1 MKEEVVFNNTFAEFS
16 DEETGEQQ
24 LLQDSYV
31 HIRSQQRNGKKSIT
45 IIQNM
50 PDEYDLKKLVK
61 ALRKVYACNGALTNH
76 KIYGDIIMLQGDK
89 RLDVYEFI
97 TKVGLVKPEFV
108 KVH

>member
-1 MKEEVVFNNTFAEFS
+1 MKEEVIFNNTFTEFS

-50 PDEYDLKKLVK
+50 PDTYDLKKLVK
-61 ALRKVYACNGALTNH
+61 ALRKVYACNGSLTAH
-76 KIYGDIIMLQGDK
+76 KIYGDVIMLQGDK
-89 RLDVYEFI
+89 RLDIYEFI
-97 TKVGLVKPEFV
+97 TKVGLVNPEYV
-108 KVH
+108 KIH

>member
-1 MKEEVVFNNTFAEFS
+1 MKEAIIFNNAFTEFS

-50 PDEYDLKKLVK
+50 PDEYDLKKIVK
-61 ALRKVYACNGALTNH
+61 ALRKVYACNGALTKHNV
-76 KIYGDIIMLQGDK
+76 YGNVIMLQGDK
-89 RLDVYEFI
+89 RVDVYDFI
-97 TKVGLVKPEFV
+97 TKVGLVKAEFV
-108 KVH
+108 KIH

>member
-1 MKEEVVFNNTFAEFS
+1 MKDKIIFNNTFTEFS

-50 PDEYDLKKLVK
+50 PDEYDLKKLLK

-76 KIYGDIIMLQGDK
+76 KIYGDVIMLQGDK
-89 RLDVYEFI
+89 RFDVYNFI

-108 KVH
+108 NVH